1 MGDFKP
7 KDFQHATKAEL
18 GAALALA
25 LSLLESYVED
35 DVREAEPVHSF
46 LKDPIKGAAEVWAV
60 R

>member
-1 MGDFKP
+1 VRDFKP

-46 LKDPIKGAAEVWAV
+46 LKDPIKDAAEVWAT